1 MKSRVSPKEAD
12 NIIKALEGGIV
23 PRRGIQHLLVGR
35 NEEVQEIISI
45 LDSIAQGGSD
55 IRFWVGDFGSG
66 KSFML
71 GTIESIAVQKNF
83 VVSTVD
89 LTPTR
94 RFYASDGKA
103 RALYS
108 EIIDNIVVQ
117 TSQDGNAINTILEEW
132 INRIIMNIS
141 KRDNIPMNEL
151 LMIENKK
158 IVGNEILNV
167 TSSFNSVGLSYELGQ
182 AIAKYYEGIVK
193 NNKVLKLKALRWIR
207 GDIDTKTESKRELG
221 IERIINDD
229 NWYDAIKNL
238 AELFLDIGY
247 SGFVVNFDE
256 AVNLYKLPMAQTRE
270 RNYERILNIYNECK
284 SNAARGL
291 FVNFGATRKT
301 VFDENRGMAS
311 YGALKGR
318 LGTEEGMDS
327 KLLNTN
333 RTVLPLKPLSV
344 EEIYTLLENLNDIYN
359 VHYRK
364 NISMTTEHIK
374 MYMEEQLNRPGS
386 AEFLTPRA
394 VIKDYLEI
402 LDLIRQ
408 NPDES
413 IENIIYE
420 KFGRESMPV
429 TKDKANKDDEIEVL

>member
-141 KRDNIPMNEL
+141 KRDNIPTNEL
-151 LMIENKK
+151 LMIENKE
-158 IVGNEILNV
+158 IVENEILNV

-193 NNKVLKLKALRWIR
+193 DNKVLKLKALRWIR

-238 AELFLDIGY
+238 AELFSDIGY

-402 LDLIRQ
+402 LDRK
-408 NPDES
+408 S
-413 IENIIYE
+413 
-420 KFGRESMPV
+420 V
-429 TKDKANKDDEIEVL
+429 V

>member
-1 MKSRVSPKEAD
+1 MKNRVSPKEAD

-141 KRDNIPMNEL
+141 KRDNIPTNEL
-151 LMIENKK
+151 LMIENKE
-158 IVGNEILNV
+158 IVENEILNV

-193 NNKVLKLKALRWIR
+193 DNKVLKLKALRWIR

-238 AELFLDIGY
+238 AELFSDIGY

>member
-1 MKSRVSPKEAD
+1 MKNRVNPKEAD

-35 NEEVQEIISI
+35 NEEVQEVISI
-45 LDSIAQGGSD
+45 LDSIIEGGSD

-71 GTIESIAVQKNF
+71 RTIESIAVQKNF

-108 EIIDNIVVQ
+108 EIVDNIIVQ
-117 TSQDGNAINTILEEW
+117 TSQVGNAIDTILEEW
-132 INRIIMNIS
+132 INRIIMNVS
-141 KRDNIPMNEL
+141 ERDNISMAEL
-151 LMIENKK
+151 LTIENKELIEK
-158 IVGNEILNV
+158 EILNI
-167 TSSFNSVGLSYELGQ
+167 TSSFNSVGLSYELGE
-182 AIAKYYEGIVK
+182 AIAKYYEGIVED
-193 NNKVLKLKALRWIR
+193 NRVLRLKALRWIR
-207 GDIDTKTESKRELG
+207 GDIDTKTEAKRELG
-221 IERIINDD
+221 IEKIINDD

-238 AELFLDIGY
+238 AELFSDIGY

-256 AVNLYKLPMAQTRE
+256 AVNLYKLPLARTRE
-270 RNYERILNIYNECK
+270 RNYERVLNIFNECK
-284 SNAARGL
+284 SNIARGL
-291 FVNFGATRKT
+291 YVNFGATRKT
-301 VFDENRGMAS
+301 IFDEYRGMSS

-318 LGTEEGMDS
+318 LGTEEGIDS

-344 EEIYTLLENLNDIYN
+344 EEIYTLLENLNNIHN
-359 VHYRK
+359 IHYRQE
-364 NISMTTEHIK
+364 ISMTTEHIK

-386 AEFLTPRA
+386 DEFLTPRA

-408 NPDES
+408 NSNES
-413 IENIIYE
+413 IDNIIHI
-420 KFGRESMPV
+420 KFGREPMPI
-429 TKDKANKDDEIEVL
+429 TKDEDDKDDEIEVL

>member
-141 KRDNIPMNEL
+141 KRDNIPTNEL
-151 LMIENKK
+151 LMIENKE
-158 IVGNEILNV
+158 IVENEILNV

-193 NNKVLKLKALRWIR
+193 DNKVLKLKALRWIR

>member
-1 MKSRVSPKEAD
+1 MKNRVNPKEAD

-35 NEEVQEIISI
+35 NEEVQEVISI
-45 LDSIAQGGSD
+45 LDSIIEGGSD

-71 GTIESIAVQKNF
+71 RTIESIAVQKNF

-108 EIIDNIVVQ
+108 EIVDNIIVQ
-117 TSQDGNAINTILEEW
+117 TSQVGNAIDTILEEW
-132 INRIIMNIS
+132 INRIIMNVS
-141 KRDNIPMNEL
+141 ERDNISMAEL
-151 LMIENKK
+151 LTLDNKEIIEK
-158 IVGNEILNV
+158 EILNV
-167 TSSFNSVGLSYELGQ
+167 TSSFNSVGLSYELGE
-182 AIAKYYEGIVK
+182 AIAKYYEGVVGD
-193 NNKVLKLKALRWIR
+193 NRVLRLKALRWIR
-207 GDIDTKTESKRELG
+207 GDIDTKTEAKRELG
-221 IERIINDD
+221 IEKIINDD

-238 AELFLDIGY
+238 AELFSDIGY

-256 AVNLYKLPMAQTRE
+256 AVNLYKLPLARTRE
-270 RNYERILNIYNECK
+270 RNYERVLNIFNECK
-284 SNAARGL
+284 SNIARGL
-291 FVNFGATRKT
+291 YVNFGATRKT
-301 VFDENRGMAS
+301 IFDEYRGMSS

-318 LGTEEGMDS
+318 LGTEEGIDS

-344 EEIYTLLENLNDIYN
+344 EEIYTLLENLNNIHN
-359 VHYRK
+359 IHYRQE
-364 NISMTTEHIK
+364 ISMTTEHIK

-386 AEFLTPRA
+386 DEFLTPRA
-394 VIKDYLEI
+394 VIKAYLEI

-408 NPDES
+408 NSNES
-413 IENIIYE
+413 IDNIIHI
-420 KFGRESMPV
+420 KFGREPMPI
-429 TKDKANKDDEIEVL
+429 TKDEDDKDDEIEVL